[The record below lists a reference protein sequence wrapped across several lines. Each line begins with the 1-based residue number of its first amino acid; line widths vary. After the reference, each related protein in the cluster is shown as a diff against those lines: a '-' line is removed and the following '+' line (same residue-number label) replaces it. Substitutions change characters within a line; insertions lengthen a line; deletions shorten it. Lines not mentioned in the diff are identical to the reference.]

1 MESSVPDGPQRAAGS
16 ASGQPGAP
24 TYPPGAHAQDYP
36 PVHPSPVS
44 ANGGPHRHDGRSPK
58 TGVLDRT
65 RRAGGGGRWWLWA
78 GRAVLWAF
86 ILVVIFNGVRAP
98 FTRML
103 QPGGQSAT
111 SATEVTG
118 YPESAASAYALEFA
132 NAYLTYGSGNLEQ
145 RSDVL
150 AGFLPEGADPQL
162 GWNGEGTLE
171 LESAQIAGVRAVDAR
186 HGIVTLSVQVDE
198 TWMRLSVPVYAQ
210 GDALVISGQP
220 ALLPRPPE
228 AELPVAAEQPV
239 DEATAA
245 QLRRQLP
252 GFFQAFAG
260 SDTESLARYLA
271 PGVSMTGFSGGVAFE
286 SLDSVVVP
294 EGDDATRQVTATVT
308 WQLQTGGNAGQL
320 QQSYQL
326 TVVKDDGDWY
336 VKSIQGAPSAG
347 FS

>member
-1 MESSVPDGPQRAAGS
+1 MESSVPDGPQRATGS
-16 ASGQPGAP
+16 APGQPGAP
-24 TYPPGAHAQDYP
+24 TYPPGARAQEHA
-36 PVHPSPVS
+36 PVHSSPVA
-44 ANGGPHRHDGRSPK
+44 ANGGPHRHDGRQPK
-58 TGVLDRT
+58 TGILDRT

-98 FTRML
+98 FVRVL
-103 QPGGQSAT
+103 QPAGQSST
-111 SATEVTG
+111 SAAEANG

-132 NAYLTYGSGNLEQ
+132 TAYLTYGSGQSER

-150 AGFLPEGADPQL
+150 AGFLPDGADPQL

-171 LESAQIAGVRAVDAR
+171 LRSAQVAGVRAVDTT
-186 HGIVTLSVQVDE
+186 HGIVTLSVQVGD
-198 TWMRLSVPVYAQ
+198 TWMRLSVPVYAK
-210 GDALVISGQP
+210 GDAMVISGQP

-228 AELPVAAEQPV
+228 AELPVTAEQPV
-239 DEATAA
+239 DEATAI

-252 GFFQAFAG
+252 GFFQAYAG

-271 PGVSMTGFSGGVAFE
+271 PGVSMTGFSGAVAFE

-294 EGDDATRQVTATVT
+294 EGSDDTRQVTATVT
-308 WQLQTGGNAGQL
+308 WQLQTGDNAGEL